1 MKNGTEEALAEAV
14 TSFEGFLRA
23 VHPITFS
30 CYTSVSE
37 FSMAGDYYVQT
48 LENFSMLSYNV
59 IH

>member
-1 MKNGTEEALAEAV
+1 M